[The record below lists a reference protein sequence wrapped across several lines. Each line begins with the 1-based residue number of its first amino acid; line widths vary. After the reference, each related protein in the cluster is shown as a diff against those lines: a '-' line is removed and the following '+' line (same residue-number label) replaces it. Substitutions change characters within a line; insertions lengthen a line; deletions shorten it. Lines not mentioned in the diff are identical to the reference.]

1 MVIEKVVGLAIMK
14 ACDWRLK
21 RNMTHLSW
29 IIRYL
34 RSRKKLENHNCY
46 PPVATTAADT
56 AGVLAA
62 SSAALAPRPPV
73 PRPVDFITAVLLQ
86 AARLIAR

>member
-1 MVIEKVVGLAIMK
+1 MDEDSRIMK
-14 ACDWRLK
+14 IEIVDHVEDLQF
-21 RNMTHLSW
+21 
-29 IIRYL
+29 IIDEA
-34 RSRKKLENHNCY
+34 SKKMQNTVE
-46 PPVATTAADT
+46 
-56 AGVLAA
+56 A